1 MAGIS
6 IGFALARLV
15 SAGMLLW
22 ALSEP
27 TEFYL
32 ILLRS
37 VVCGVAL
44 YSIYRSVAL
53 EKFGWAWLFGGIAIL
68 FNPLVPFN
76 FPAGISIPLRII
88 VALLFLESIYSVR
101 KKIVI
106 KVEEGRGLER
116 SLLRFVVMLVAVAAV
131 MVAARLW
138 LAGEQQE
145 TVVGSKMG
153 MVQIQSPA
161 VAPAKPPLKTSSQVI
176 PWQKAEWYYDQ
187 YATVEGTVVSARSSV
202 GSCTLYFHQNHDK
215 YFRVMIPASELSR
228 FPSTPG
234 RLYQGKTVRVS
245 GHIVEDKGR
254 PEIILTDPAQIEI
267 VK

>member
-6 IGFALARLV
+6 IGFALARLL

-44 YSIYRSVAL
+44 YSIYRSIAA

-68 FNPLVPFN
+68 FNPLIPIN
-76 FPAGISIPLRII
+76 LPAGIWIPIRII
-88 VALLFLESIYSVR
+88 VALLFVESIYSVR

-116 SLLRFVVMLVAVAAV
+116 SLLRFVVMLIAVAAV
-131 MVAARLW
+131 LVAARFW
-138 LAGEQQE
+138 IAGEQE
-145 TVVGSKMG
+145 ESIVGSKMG
-153 MVQIQSPA
+153 VVQIKGPSPTK
-161 VAPAKPPLKTSSQVI
+161 APPKVTSKII
-176 PWQKAEWYYDQ
+176 PWQKAQWYYDQ
-187 YATVEGTVVSARSSV
+187 YATVEGTVVSTRNSIRECS
-202 GSCTLYFHQNHDK
+202 LYFHQNHDK
-215 YFRVMIPASELSR
+215 YFRATILASDLSR
-228 FPSTPG
+228 FPSNPG
-234 RLYQGKTVRVS
+234 SLYRGPRVRVS
-245 GHIVEDKGR
+245 GHIIENSGR
-254 PEIILTDPAQIEI
+254 PEIILSDPGQIEI
-267 VK
+267 LE